1 MRLFWA
7 VPFFILALIGCAP
20 TPEQLGPREPVSVT
34 LVADAETRILTSEG
48 TNVRELLAEA
58 GISLADSDEVMPPLF
73 TPLSDGL
80 RITVARISESVENL
94 EQIIPFDRKIVRNE
108 AMDADAEPLIV
119 QGGRPGLQEITV
131 RIIYRDG
138 LEVDR
143 QVTRVTV
150 IEPAQDEILMIGIGT
165 AAGNLTF
172 AGTLAFISGGNSVIL
187 RGNSA
192 FPEQLNTG
200 SNLDQRVFTL
210 SPDGRNLLYTRT
222 TTETTSFN
230 RLWVISTERGAEPR
244 SLGVEN
250 VLWAGWNPARVEQP
264 QIAFSTGIPVET
276 LPGWEANNDL
286 WLGNLPLNSAAAN
299 GAPFNPDQLIEG
311 YPATYGWWGGYYAW
325 SPDGRALAYSFADEI
340 GVIDLNNG
348 NEHRRL
354 QRFPEYNTR
363 AAWVWTP
370 SLSWSPDGR
379 YLVFTAHRG
388 DNGESEGFDTVAID
402 TVTGV
407 SGRFLEQ
414 TGMWSHA
421 HWSPPQAAPF
431 RPAADVSQI
440 AFLRATNPFD
450 SQRSSYTLWLMDRD
464 GSNPRQV
471 YPPAGENSRFPFEQ
485 QFMAWSAN
493 GRDIAFVYNDALYI
507 LNLDTGQARRITQDD
522 NIARNPTWAPYGP
535 TAPATLP
542 ATEPRPIPTPAAPS
556 RDLLP
561 EEQLFEEPWL
571 RELMP

>member
-7 VPFFILALIGCAP
+7 VSFFILALIGCAP
-20 TPEQLGPREPVSVT
+20 APEQLGPRIPVSVT
-34 LVADAETRILTSEG
+34 LVADAETRTLTSEA
-48 TNVRELLAEA
+48 TTVRELLAEA
-58 GISLADSDEVMPPLF
+58 GIALGETDEVTPPLF
-73 TPLSDGL
+73 TPLTDGL

-94 EQIIPFDRKIVRNE
+94 EQIISFDRKIVRNE
-108 AMDADAEPLIV
+108 AMEADAEPLIV
-119 QGGRPGLQEITV
+119 QGGRPGLQEVTV

-150 IEPAQDEILMIGIGT
+150 IEPAQDEILMIGIGA

-210 SPDGRNLLYTRT
+210 SPSGSHLLYTRT

-230 RLWVISTERGAEPR
+230 SLWVISTERGAEPR
-244 SLGVEN
+244 PLGVDN
-250 VLWAGWNPARVEQP
+250 VLWAGWNPARAEPP
-264 QIAFSTGIPVET
+264 QLAFSTGIPVET

-286 WLGNLPLNSAAAN
+286 WLGNLPLNGSSLFD
-299 GAPFNPDQLIEG
+299 PEQLIEG

-325 SPDGRALAYSFADEI
+325 SPDGRTLAYSFADEI
-340 GVIDLNNG
+340 GVIDLDNG
-348 NEHRRL
+348 YEHRRL
-354 QRFPEYNTR
+354 HRFPEYNTR

-379 YLVFTAHRG
+379 YLVYTAHRG
-388 DNGESEGFDTVAID
+388 ENGESEGFDTLVID
-402 TVTGV
+402 AVTGV

-414 TGMWSHA
+414 TGMWSHP
-421 HWSPPQAAPF
+421 HWSPSLADPF
-431 RPAADVSQI
+431 RPAAEVSQI

-464 GSNPRQV
+464 GSNPRQI
-471 YPPAGENSRFPFEQ
+471 YPAAGENSRFPFEQ
-485 QFMAWSAN
+485 QFMAWSVT

-507 LNLDTGQARRITQDD
+507 LNLDSGQARRITQDD

-535 TAPATLP
+535 TASRDLP
-542 ATEPRPIPTPAAPS
+542 AAEPRPIPTPAAPS